1 MSTLDSDSPAPL
13 SLLRGLRLKSSVYIS
28 IIADM
33 RTKDSHFYSDIIG
46 YGQSHVTTAASRS
59 GDVRA
64 SCRGQYHAFVNKV
77 TVTRTI
83 GSFWTKIN

>member
-13 SLLRGLRLKSSVYIS
+13 SLLRGLRLKSPVYIS

-33 RTKDSHFYSDIIG
+33 QTKDSHFHSDIIG
-46 YGQSHVTTAASRS
+46 YGQSHVTAESRS

-64 SCRGQYHAFVNKV
+64 SCRGQYHAFVNKD
-77 TVTRTI
+77 TVTRAI
-83 GSFWTKIN
+83 GSFCTKIN